1 MIRLLYFTRTQERR
15 RDEFFFFWVLEWRRG
30 KGGYIVGV
38 EKILME
44 GHLMRDDKISKGIM
58 DLDSISKLRES
69 WCIKCRDW

>member
-1 MIRLLYFTRTQERR
+1 
-15 RDEFFFFWVLEWRRG
+15 
-30 KGGYIVGV
+30 
-38 EKILME
+38 ME